1 MPTSPVRLHGKVFA
15 VTVGNVGSASTVAPM
30 AVASSNERM
39 IAGVAAAAVSLGV
52 AQLVGIPFG
61 ARADA
66 RAAIG
71 SDVVDLT
78 PGPVKEWAI
87 QTLGSLDK
95 LFVAVVV
102 LVVIATIAAIA
113 GTLETQRRPLGS
125 AVIAAAGVLGCIAV
139 LSRQGATALD
149 TIPTVAGAACGVA
162 ALRLLTRRFWPGLGD
177 PEDRADHDE
186 PDAGRRRLVM
196 FGLLGF
202 GIVSGVLGAVI
213 TRLVHSV
220 AADRNSFT
228 LPRPRTSA
236 PPILADVQ
244 PNGVV
249 LPSFV
254 TASTD
259 FYRVDTAL
267 SVPQLSHGD
276 WRLRIHGMVD
286 REANYSFN
294 DLADFNV
301 VEMVT
306 TLTCVSNPV
315 GGKLI
320 STGVWTGY
328 RVAELLAAAGVHADA
343 DMMLST
349 SIDGFTAGTPV
360 EALTDSRDALLAVGL
375 NGQPLPIEHGYP
387 ARLVVPGLYGYV
399 SATKWVVEMELTR
412 FDRAQAYWT
421 RQGWAPRAPIKTE
434 SRIDVPTAG
443 QRVPMGPVVFG
454 GVAWAQ
460 NRGVR
465 AVEVRIDDDVW
476 QSAELGANYSNETWR
491 LWSFPWQAKSPG
503 KHTMT
508 VRATDNT
515 GAAQTADRV
524 GSVPDGATGWH
535 TVEFTVAET

>member
-1 MPTSPVRLHGKVFA
+1 
-15 VTVGNVGSASTVAPM
+15 M

-39 IAGVAAAAVSLGV
+39 IAGVAAASVSLGV
-52 AQLVGIPFG
+52 AQLVSIPFG

-66 RAAIG
+66 CAAIG
-71 SDVVDLT
+71 SVAVDLT
-78 PGPVKEWAI
+78 PGPIKEWAI

-125 AVIAAAGVLGCIAV
+125 ALIAAAGILGCIAV
-139 LSRQGATALD
+139 LSRQGASALD
-149 TIPTVAGAACGVA
+149 TIPTVAGAVCGVA
-162 ALRLLTRRFWPGLGD
+162 ALRLLIRRFWPGLGD
-177 PEDRADHDE
+177 PEDSADYDG
-186 PDAGRRRLVM
+186 PDAGRRRLVV

-202 GIVSGVLGAVI
+202 GVVSGVAGAVI

-220 AADRNSFT
+220 AADRKNFT
-228 LPRPRTSA
+228 LPRPRTVA
-236 PPILADVQ
+236 PPIPADVQ
-244 PNGVV
+244 PSGVA
-249 LPSFV
+249 LPSFI
-254 TASTD
+254 TSSAD

-286 REANYSFN
+286 RAATYSFG
-294 DLADFNV
+294 DLADFDV
-301 VEMVT
+301 VEMAT

-328 RVAELLAAAGVHADA
+328 RLADLLAVAGVHADA
-343 DMMLST
+343 DMVLST

-360 EALTDSRDALLAVGL
+360 DALTDGRDALLAVGL
-375 NGQPLPIEHGYP
+375 NGQPLPVEHGYP

-399 SATKWVVEMELTR
+399 SATKWVVDMELTR
-412 FDRAQAYWT
+412 FDRAEAYWT
-421 RQGWAPRAPIKTE
+421 RQGWAPRGPIKTE
-434 SRIDVPTAG
+434 SRIDVPKGG
-443 QRVPMGPVVFG
+443 QKVPMAPVVFG

-465 AVEVRIDDDVW
+465 AVEVRIDDGVW
-476 QSAELGANYSNETWR
+476 QPAELGASYSNETWR
-491 LWSFPWQAKSPG
+491 LWRFPWQAKSPG
-503 KHTMT
+503 KHTIT

-515 GAAQTADRV
+515 GAAQTADQV
-524 GSVPDGATGWH
+524 GTVPDGATGWH
-535 TVEFTVAET
+535 TVDFTVAET

>member
-1 MPTSPVRLHGKVFA
+1 MAMSAVRLHGKVFA
-15 VTVGNVGSASTVAPM
+15 VVEGNASTVAPM

-39 IAGVAAAAVSLGV
+39 IAGVAAASVSLGV

-71 SDVVDLT
+71 SVAVDLT
-78 PGPVKEWAI
+78 PGPIKEWAI

-125 AVIAAAGVLGCIAV
+125 AAIAAAGVLGCIAV

-149 TIPTVAGAACGVA
+149 TIPTVAGAVCGVA
-162 ALRLLTRRFWPGLGD
+162 ALRLLIRRFWPGPGD
-177 PEDRADHDE
+177 PEDSADYDG
-186 PDAGRRRLVM
+186 PDAGRRRLVV

-202 GIVSGVLGAVI
+202 GVVSGVAGAVI
-213 TRLVHSV
+213 TRLLHSV

-236 PPILADVQ
+236 PPIPADVQ
-244 PNGVV
+244 PSGVA
-249 LPSFV
+249 LPSFI
-254 TASTD
+254 TSSAD

-286 REANYSFN
+286 RAATYSFG
-294 DLADFNV
+294 DLADFDV
-301 VEMVT
+301 VEMAT

-320 STGVWTGY
+320 STGIWTGY
-328 RVAELLAAAGVHADA
+328 RVADLLAVAGVHADA
-343 DMMLST
+343 DMVLST

-360 EALTDSRDALLAVGL
+360 DALTDGRDALLAVGL
-375 NGQPLPIEHGYP
+375 NGQPLPVEHGYP

-412 FDRAQAYWT
+412 FDRAEAYWT
-421 RQGWAPRAPIKTE
+421 RQGWAPRGPIKTE
-434 SRIDVPTAG
+434 SRIDVPKGG
-443 QRVPMGPVVFG
+443 QKVPMAPLVFG

-465 AVEVRIDDDVW
+465 AVEVRIGDGAW
-476 QSAELGANYSNETWR
+476 QPAELGASYSNETWR
-491 LWSFPWQAKSPG
+491 LWRFPWQAKSPG
-503 KHTMT
+503 KHTIT

-515 GAAQTADRV
+515 GATQTADQV
-524 GSVPDGATGWH
+524 GTVPDGATGWH
-535 TVEFTVAET
+535 TVNFTVAET